1 MSAFPCWGRTSTMFL
16 ARFGRHNKQPC
27 LVFAAAVSR
36 TAACSSLPADPDWAC
51 SIAEGPAGI
60 TAARWTPDGQ
70 HILLTADFNVRLSVW
85 SLVDQS
91 CVYLRGPKHAHA
103 GLAFSPDGRLL
114 ALAHVSSGGV
124 GAAAMGACWSGA
136 QTPETCTA

>member
-1 MSAFPCWGRTSTMFL
+1 MLQKFFPPLPRSIST
-16 ARFGRHNKQPC
+16 
-27 LVFAAAVSR
+27 
-36 TAACSSLPADPDWAC
+36 DPDWAC

-85 SLVDQS
+85 SLVHQS
-91 CVYLRGPKHAHA
+91 CVYLRGPKHAQA

-114 ALAHVSSGGV
+114 AVAHVSSGRV
-124 GAAAMGACWSGA
+124 RVRVRACGLAHEVLWSGA
-136 QTPETCTA
+136 REREPAGTRN